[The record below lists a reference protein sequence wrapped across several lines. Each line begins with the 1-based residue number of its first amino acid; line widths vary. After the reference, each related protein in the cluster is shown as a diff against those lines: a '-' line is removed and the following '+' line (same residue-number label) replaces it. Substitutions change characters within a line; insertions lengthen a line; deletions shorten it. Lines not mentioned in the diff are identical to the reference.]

1 MDIAFEDTD
10 LQRTWTSSQGLR
22 RLLDPECERWLRAHL
37 KSLLAA
43 ESLAE
48 FHFLPGRC
56 AELKRGR
63 YALEL
68 VTGVRLV
75 FRAASPDRANTT
87 ADWATVRSI
96 VLIGIEDSR

>member
-1 MDIAFEDTD
+1 MDVAFEDID
-10 LQRTWTSSQGLR
+10 LQCAWASAHDLQ
-22 RLLDPECERWLRAHL
+22 RLLDPECERRLRAHL

-48 FHFLPGRC
+48 FRFLPGRC
-56 AELKRGR
+56 AQLKRGR

-68 VTGVRLV
+68 VTGVRLI
-75 FRAASPDRANTT
+75 FRAASASRANAS

>member
-1 MDIAFEDTD
+1 VDIAFEDIN
-10 LQRTWTSSQGLR
+10 LQRSWASAQDLR
-22 RLLDPECERWLRAHL
+22 RILDPECERRLRAHL

-48 FHFLPGRC
+48 FRFLPGRC
-56 AELKRGR
+56 LELRRGR

-68 VTGVRLV
+68 VTGVRLI
-75 FRAASPDRANTT
+75 FRAASSSRGKAA
-87 ADWATVRSI
+87 ADWAAVRSI